1 MGNRL
6 GNPLKCFVD
15 ILHSEMVL
23 TNEVIEPKLNSGV
36 LLLFVIWMHNH
47 FLLHIVAHFLENLP
61 KNYSFFWLISVH
73 LFEIVDHRW
82 DTLNDLWSDVLGD
95 LLFEKWASCKN
106 IDS

>member
-36 LLLFVIWMHNH
+36 LLLFVIWMQNH